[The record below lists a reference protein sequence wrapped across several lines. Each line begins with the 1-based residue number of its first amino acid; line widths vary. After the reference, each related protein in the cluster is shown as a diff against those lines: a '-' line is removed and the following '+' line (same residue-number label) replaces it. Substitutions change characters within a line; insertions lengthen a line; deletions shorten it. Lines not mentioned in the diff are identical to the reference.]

1 MTLSL
6 LYLSI
11 GINAVG
17 GVLALLC
24 GKNPQAA
31 KNVGCL
37 FGAIAAAAS
46 LAGGLLA
53 IAGPAVRVSFDTSF
67 AFAQFSILLYPLSG
81 LMLTVISILA
91 LAAWI
96 YGFSY
101 FDDYK
106 EHGLGAMCFFMNFFV
121 LSMNLVITVDNAFW
135 FLVFFEL
142 MSLTSY
148 FLVICEQTPQ
158 SIHGG
163 FMYLI
168 MAHVGFILIAIS
180 YFIMA
185 AGTGSFD
192 FQAFRTTDFGAGTAG
207 LAFVLAFLGFG
218 MKAGMIPFHQ
228 WLPEAH
234 PAAPSNVS
242 ALMSGGMIKIGVFGI
257 VKVGYDLLA
266 ASGCEVWW
274 GIVVLCF
281 GAVSSVLGVTYAL
294 AEHDIKRLLAYHSV
308 ENIGIILMGV
318 GIGLI
323 GWGMGNTVLA
333 VLGLMA
339 ALFHTLN
346 HAVFK
351 GLLFLGAGSLLHAV
365 GTRNMEVMG
374 GLAKRMPVTS
384 ICFMIASLAISAIP
398 PLNGFVSE
406 WFTYQG
412 IFTAAFTGDAAVKL
426 FAAFAAVAL
435 ALTGALAVTCFVK
448 AYGVSFLSAPRSE
461 AAAKAV
467 EVPGPMK
474 AAQVLLAI
482 LCVFLGVGAPVVVPY
497 MQGIATSLVNVPAIG
512 AVSGAV
518 LVNPALQDSF
528 MSTPLVAVL
537 LIACVLVPVIM
548 RAAAKG
554 KLVEREDPWA
564 CGYQPDSHMP
574 VLASTVAAQ
583 VREFYA
589 PFYAIRDK
597 LSATA
602 PAWMAFYR
610 KTVKGAAAAEKV
622 GDRDLVGPVAAFVE
636 WISAKV
642 QVVEGGNFRVYIVYI
657 VVALILFLLLT
668 VVL

>member
-1 MTLSL
+1 
-6 LYLSI
+6 
-11 GINAVG
+11 
-17 GVLALLC
+17 
-24 GKNPQAA
+24 
-31 KNVGCL
+31 
-37 FGAIAAAAS
+37 
-46 LAGGLLA
+46 
-53 IAGPAVRVSFDTSF
+53 
-67 AFAQFSILLYPLSG
+67 
-81 LMLTVISILA
+81 
-91 LAAWI
+91 
-96 YGFSY
+96 
-101 FDDYK
+101 
-106 EHGLGAMCFFMNFFV
+106 
-121 LSMNLVITVDNAFW
+121 
-135 FLVFFEL
+135 
-142 MSLTSY
+142 
-148 FLVICEQTPQ
+148 
-158 SIHGG
+158 
-163 FMYLI
+163 
-168 MAHVGFILIAIS
+168 VGF
-180 YFIMA
+180 
-185 AGTGSFD
+185 
-192 FQAFRTTDFGAGTAG
+192 
-207 LAFVLAFLGFG
+207 
-218 MKAGMIPFHQ
+218 
-228 WLPEAH
+228 
-234 PAAPSNVS
+234 
-242 ALMSGGMIKIGVFGI
+242 
-257 VKVGYDLLA
+257 DLLA
-266 ASGCEVWW
+266 ASGCAVWW

-308 ENIGIILMGV
+308 ENIGIILLGV

-384 ICFMIASLAISAIP
+384 ICFLIASLAISAIP

-412 IFTAAFTGDAAVKL
+412 LFTAAFAGDAAVKL
-426 FAAFAAVAL
+426 FAGFAAVAL

-448 AYGVSFLSAPRSE
+448 AYGVSFLSAPRSQ
-461 AAAKAV
+461 AAANAK

-474 AAQVLLAI
+474 LAQVLLAI

-497 MQGIATSLVNVPAIG
+497 MQGIATSLIDVPAIG
-512 AVSGAV
+512 AVQGAV

-537 LIACVLVPVIM
+537 LVACVLVPVII
-548 RAAAKG
+548 RGLAKG

-564 CGYQPDSHMP
+564 CGYQPDGHMP

-602 PAWMAFYR
+602 PAWVSFYR
-610 KTVKGAAAAEKV
+610 KTVKGAEAAEKV
-622 GDRDLVGPVAAFVE
+622 GDRDLVHPVAAFVE
-636 WISAKV
+636 WISSKV

-657 VVALILFLLLT
+657 VVALIVFLLLT